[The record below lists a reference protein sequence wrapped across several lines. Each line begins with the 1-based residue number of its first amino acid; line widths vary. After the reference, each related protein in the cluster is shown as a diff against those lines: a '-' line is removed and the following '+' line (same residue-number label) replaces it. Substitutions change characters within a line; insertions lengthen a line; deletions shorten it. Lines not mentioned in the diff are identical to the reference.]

1 MRRILSILIFSFLL
15 LIVYSRFTIYK
26 SYVIQK
32 GLLTD
37 FNTGSK
43 LVTLSNIE
51 SSFINYNFPN
61 LGATGLPVKTQVSR
75 YYFKEGD
82 FKMAFK
88 LLDSSRNESPY
99 SRFNEAQYAD
109 YYFQLGKNDSAV
121 YYSKIAFEGIPNNLL
136 HFRLYLKSLASE
148 GDIKGIIKAF
158 ERIKDNEIYYFWES
172 FLGAMYQFREEYDMT
187 SYIEETRNLFSNQ
200 KNINTESIFYLC
212 NIIEYGEKEFT
223 LITEKIN
230 KADLYFNEKK
240 YDEAIKLYTSILE
253 SSLENNFD
261 LTYNIGICFFSL
273 KNFKEAL
280 NYFDKSIV
288 LKPNSSK
295 AFFFNALTKNELN
308 FEKQI
313 ICNLIL
319 KAENLGYNKKEIAK
333 ALNIV
338 DCPK

>member
-1 MRRILSILIFSFLL
+1 MRKILSILIFLFLL

-37 FNTGSK
+37 FNTGSEQ
-43 LVTLSNIE
+43 VTLSNIE
-51 SSFINYNFPN
+51 ESSFNYNFPN
-61 LGATGLPVKTQVSR
+61 LGATGLPVKSMVSK

-99 SRFNEAQYAD
+99 SKINEAYYAD
-109 YYFQLGKNDSAV
+109 YFFQLGINDSAV
-121 YYSKIAFEGIPNNLL
+121 YYSKIAFEKIPNNQM
-136 HFRLYLKSLASE
+136 HFRLYLKAIATE

-158 ERIKDNEIYYFWES
+158 ERIKDNGNDNLWIDF
-172 FLGAMYQFREEYDMT
+172 FGAMYQFREEYDMT
-187 SYIEETRNLFSNQ
+187 SYIEEARNHFSNQ
-200 KNINTESIFYLC
+200 KNMNSEKISYLC

-230 KADLYFNEKK
+230 KADLYFNERK
-240 YDEAIKLYTSILE
+240 YDEAIKLYTSVLE
-253 SSLENNFD
+253 SSLDNNFD
-261 LTYNIGICFFSL
+261 LTYNIGICFYSL
-273 KNFKEAL
+273 KNFEEAL

-308 FEKQI
+308 FEKHI